1 LKEGIMLKKIFSVLF
16 FISLFINSALA
27 MEFSAD
33 TITTHKGGEK
43 ITGKLYYKPDRF
55 RMEMKAHED
64 MIVITRMDRK
74 VAWNIMPAMKMYMEM
89 PFDLKNRPMVDEKF
103 EGETERK
110 LLGSE
115 TIDGHPTKKYLIT
128 YKSGN
133 RTDQVYQW
141 IATDINFPLKT
152 AATDGSWIQE
162 FRNVRIGSQS
172 GSLFEV
178 PAGYQKMDMPQMPG
192 GMNFMQGK

>member
-1 LKEGIMLKKIFSVLF
+1 MLKKIFCVLF
-16 FISLFINSALA
+16 FISVFINSAFA

-33 TITTHKGGEK
+33 TVTTHKGGEK

-64 MIVITRMDRK
+64 MIVITRTDKK

-89 PFDLKNRPMVDEKF
+89 PFDLKNRPMVEDKF

-133 RTDQVYQW
+133 GTDQVYQW

-152 AATDGSWIQE
+152 AATDGAWTQE
-162 FRNVRIGSQS
+162 FRNVRIGSQP
-172 GSLFEV
+172 GSLFEI

-192 GMNFMQGK
+192 GMNFMHSK

>member
-1 LKEGIMLKKIFSVLF
+1 MFKKIFFVLF
-16 FISLFINSALA
+16 FISVFINSAVA
-27 MEFSAD
+27 IEFSAD
-33 TITTHKGGEK
+33 TVITPKGGDK

-64 MIVITRMDRK
+64 MIVITRMDKK
-74 VAWNIMPAMKMYMEM
+74 VAWNIMSAMKMYMEM
-89 PFDLKNRPMVDEKF
+89 PFDLKNRPMVEDKF

-110 LLGSE
+110 LIGSE

-128 YKSGN
+128 YKSGS

-152 AATDGSWIQE
+152 AATDGAWIQE
-162 FRNVRIGSQS
+162 FRNVRIGSQPN
-172 GSLFEV
+172 SLFEI

-192 GMNFMQGK
+192 GMDFMHGK

>member
-1 LKEGIMLKKIFSVLF
+1 MLKKIFSVLF
-16 FISLFINSALA
+16 FISVFINSAVA

-33 TITTHKGGEK
+33 TITTQKGEEK
-43 ITGKLYYKPDRF
+43 ITGKLYYKPNRF
-55 RMEMKAHED
+55 RMEMKVHED
-64 MIVITRMDRK
+64 MIVITRMDK
-74 VAWNIMPAMKMYMEM
+74 NVAWNIMPAMKMYMEM
-89 PFDLKNRPMVDEKF
+89 PFDMKNRPMVEDKF

-110 LLGSE
+110 LIGSE
-115 TIDGHPTKKYLIT
+115 TIDGHPAKKYLIT

-162 FRNVRIGSQS
+162 FRNVRIGSQPN
-172 GSLFEV
+172 SLFEI
-178 PAGYQKMDMPQMPG
+178 PAGYQKMDIPQMPG
-192 GMNFMQGK
+192 GINFMHGK

>member
-1 LKEGIMLKKIFSVLF
+1 LQFKLRYRV
-16 FISLFINSALA
+16 
-27 MEFSAD
+27 
-33 TITTHKGGEK
+33 TKGLNCYGEK

-64 MIVITRMDRK
+64 MIVITRTDKK

-89 PFDLKNRPMVDEKF
+89 PFDLKNRPMVEDKF

-133 RTDQVYQW
+133 GTDQVYQW

-152 AATDGSWIQE
+152 AATDGLWTQE
-162 FRNVRIGSQS
+162 FRNVRISSQP
-172 GSLFEV
+172 GSLFEI

-192 GMNFMQGK
+192 GMNFMHSK

>member
-1 LKEGIMLKKIFSVLF
+1 MLKKIFSVLF
-16 FISLFINSALA
+16 FISVFINSAVA

-33 TITTHKGGEK
+33 TITTHKGGDK
-43 ITGKLYYKPDRF
+43 IAGKLYYKPDRF

-74 VAWNIMPAMKMYMEM
+74 VAWNIMPAMKMFMEM
-89 PFDLKNRPMVDEKF
+89 PFDLKNRPMVEDKF

-162 FRNVRIGSQS
+162 FRNVRIGSQPN
-172 GSLFEV
+172 GLFEI

-192 GMNFMQGK
+192 GMNFMHGK

>member
-1 LKEGIMLKKIFSVLF
+1 MLKKIFSVLF
-16 FISLFINSALA
+16 FISVFINSAVA

-33 TITTHKGGEK
+33 TITTYKGSDK
-43 ITGKLYYKPDRF
+43 IIGKLYYKSDRF

-64 MIVITRMDRK
+64 MIVITRMDKK

-89 PFDLKNRPMVDEKF
+89 PFDLKNGPMVEEKF

-110 LLGSE
+110 LVGSE
-115 TIDGHPTKKYLIT
+115 TIDGHPTNKYLIT

-162 FRNVRIGSQS
+162 FRNVRISSQPNT
-172 GSLFEV
+172 LFEI
-178 PAGYQKMDMPQMPG
+178 PAEYQKMEMPQMPG
-192 GMNFMQGK
+192 GMNFMQDK

>member
-1 LKEGIMLKKIFSVLF
+1 MLKKIFSVLF
-16 FISLFINSALA
+16 FISVFINSAVA

-33 TITTHKGGEK
+33 TVTTHKGGEK

-55 RMEMKAHED
+55 RMEMKANED
-64 MIVITRMDRK
+64 MIVITRMDKK

-89 PFDLKNRPMVDEKF
+89 TFDLKNRPMVEEKF

-115 TIDGHPTKKYLIT
+115 TIDGHPTSKYLIT

-152 AATDGSWIQE
+152 SATDGSWIQE
-162 FRNVRIGSQS
+162 FRNVRIGSQPNT
-172 GSLFEV
+172 LFEI
-178 PAGYQKMDMPQMPG
+178 PAGYQKMEMPQMPG
-192 GMNFMQGK
+192 GMNFMHGK

>member
-1 LKEGIMLKKIFSVLF
+1 MLKKIFSVLF
-16 FISLFINSALA
+16 FISVFINSAVA

-33 TITTHKGGEK
+33 TVTTYKGGGK
-43 ITGKLYYKPDRF
+43 IIGKLYYKPDRF
-55 RMEMKAHED
+55 RMEMKTHED
-64 MIVITRMDRK
+64 MIVITRMDKK

-89 PFDLKNRPMVDEKF
+89 PFDLKNRPMVEDKF

-110 LLGSE
+110 LIGSE

-152 AATDGSWIQE
+152 AAIDGSWIQE
-162 FRNVRIGSQS
+162 FRNVSVSSQPN
-172 GSLFEV
+172 SLFEI
-178 PAGYQKMDMPQMPG
+178 PAGYQKMEMPQMPG
-192 GMNFMQGK
+192 GMNFMHGK